1 MTQSPQPTELDAAG
15 SSMTRRGLFKRAA
28 IAGGTMVAAP
38 VAVDRIVPR
47 YSPIGRAAAFP
58 HLLVGVAALAAASY
72 IAGRYHGSD
81 IEGVQDPLAFEDHLR
96 IYNEAQE
103 IYEVSDPELLAS
115 LKRDARNLQDAV
127 RETAIMTM
135 YESVATGA
143 SRSEARVAA
152 EDAIGERF
160 AVPQESIATRVNSIS
175 EGIIQSAIDLGVL
188 YTRNPYTGQTHS
200 NPENHGDLQEQ
211 QEELHDGRTVPVMYK
226 DQTGGT
232 TDNEIEWNVFNTPGT
247 SNYEGSSYDFVVVGI
262 EEPDPADYD
271 GVNADDYDLDHV
283 DGRQPIA
290 NADEYADVLAEI
302 GDGYN
307 GVMNEIDALLDTH
320 YDGIS
325 AGDLSVAEMLSTD
338 AMLDVVAEAE
348 SWQEAALYFRAL
360 GLSEAVEPGRVSFDV
375 SEVETPDGGGNET
388 DGNTTDN
395 NSTDNATDLPDD
407 GVVTV
412 DGKLAWSISDEVQG
426 NELPVG
432 SQIFPDSYPGDF
444 YMALEY
450 EDSDGNMVG
459 EVVHLTTPF
468 TIEGTNGGG
477 NVLPFE
483 ARDVV
488 TSDTDPSDAQ
498 EIFRENRESE
508 KQAREQ
514 TIEVVIEESGNNGPG
529 PLLPDGFGLEGGGQW
544 LGLSIIGVV
553 VLAVVGI
560 VTDAIPGM
568 GN

>member
-1 MTQSPQPTELDAAG
+1 MAAQSPQPTELDAAG
-15 SSMTRRGLFKRAA
+15 SGMTRRGLFKRAA

-38 VAVDRIVPR
+38 AAVDQFAPR

-72 IAGRYHGSD
+72 IAGRYDGSD
-81 IEGVQDPLAFEDHLR
+81 IEGVQGAMEFEDHLE
-96 IYNEAQE
+96 IYNEARE
-103 IYEVSDPELLAS
+103 IHEVSDPELLAS

-127 RETAIMTM
+127 REAAIMTM

-152 EDAIGERF
+152 EEAVAGRF

-188 YTRNPYTGQTHS
+188 YSANPYTGRSAT
-200 NPENHGDLQEQ
+200 NPENHGDLRERQV
-211 QEELHDGRTVPVMYK
+211 ELHDGSTVPLMFLNK
-226 DQTGGT
+226 TGGN
-232 TDNEIEWNVFNTPGT
+232 TDNQIEWDPFNTPGT
-247 SNYEGSSYDFVVVGI
+247 SNYEGGNYDFVVVGV
-262 EEPDPADYD
+262 EEPDPANYD

-302 GDGYN
+302 QDGYN

-320 YDGIS
+320 YDGIA

-407 GVVTV
+407 GVATY

-426 NELPVG
+426 SELPVG
-432 SQIFPDSYPGDF
+432 SQIIPESYPGDF

-498 EIFRENRESE
+498 EIFRENRKSE
-508 KQAREQ
+508 QQAREQ
-514 TIEVVIEESGNNGPG
+514 TIEVVIDESGGGG
-529 PLLPDGFGLEGGGQW
+529 PLFPDGFGLEGGGQW